1 MHAWPC
7 STPSIEGGCTD
18 TLEEADVM
26 PTGGEQ
32 ILEAAAQRRGIRYRM
47 PPDPSGTANLDCSL
61 FIVLTYRDAGFAIP
75 GGARTAEQIR
85 QACSPIDRSEMEAG
99 DLLFFENTYQASGP
113 PGPDGKVASHVGIA
127 IDSTG
132 QQM

>member
-1 MHAWPC
+1 
-7 STPSIEGGCTD
+7 
-18 TLEEADVM
+18 M

-32 ILEAAAQRRGIRYRM
+32 ILEAAAQRRGIRYQM

-113 PGPDGKVASHVGIA
+113 PGPDGKVASHVGDDRYPLRPA
-127 IDSTG
+127 GGRVGPVRMRGRMVEFQGG
-132 QQM
+132 QTA